1 MTLRQ
6 QIATIKFEFF
16 KKLDKILPEDFDI
29 KRFCLDKDYV
39 INAEAQ
45 ALIDE
50 LKNFD
55 FQFETDWYGDFIAIK
70 RGQQIVKEGQK

>member
-6 QIATIKFEFF
+6 QIGQIKHNFF
-16 KKLDKILPEDFDI
+16 QKLDKALPEDFDI

-50 LKNFD
+50 LKDFD